1 MDSKDRLQIPCV
13 LWKRQDKVE
22 TEGKYA
28 RERVYLEAL
37 LERRR
42 GPGALDSAGEGLPEG
57 GINRGEVTS
66 LA

>member
-22 TEGKYA
+22 TEGEYA

-42 GPGALDSAGEGLPEG
+42 GPWALDSAGERLPEG
-57 GINRGEVTS
+57 GGGETEGK
-66 LA
+66 